1 MGTWGEGIAQDDVVL
16 DVIGTYQQILKYT
29 QDIAEA
35 TRICLENYRD
45 VLEDEDEGPLVWLGI
60 AKAQWSYGKVDESI
74 IAQIEQ
80 DLEQENG
87 LDSWKDVSEKAL
99 LKRKQALQT
108 FLEQCRQPNPKV
120 KKIPKL
126 VIRKPLFQ
134 DGDCLSLQLS
144 ETKYGAAVVIETDEK
159 DPEYG
164 KNAVV
169 ALEYFGSE
177 PPSAAIFASA
187 SIMQFAYPNGR
198 TVPLSSW
205 CYSQGFRRFK
215 KQVRAVGTTD
225 TARFETVRDHRYS
238 DWPYL
243 FASVQELGEKLPQ
256 PGRHE

>member
-1 MGTWGEGIAQDDVVL
+1 MGTWGEGITQDDVVL
-16 DVIGTYQQILKYT
+16 DVIGTYQHILKYT

-35 TRICLENYRD
+35 TRICLENFGD

-87 LDSWKDVSEKAL
+87 LDSWKVESEKAL

-108 FLEQCRQPNPKV
+108 FLHQCRQPNPKV
-120 KKIPKL
+120 RKIPKL

-134 DGDCLSLQLS
+134 DGNCLSLQLS
-144 ETKYGAAVVIETDEK
+144 DTKYGAAVVIKTDEK

-169 ALEYFGSE
+169 ALEYYGSE
-177 PPSAAIFASA
+177 PPSPDIFASA
-187 SIMQFAYPNGR
+187 RILQITYQNGR
-198 TVPLSSW
+198 KEPLSTW
-205 CYSQGFRRFK
+205 CASQGFRSYK
-215 KQVRAVGTTD
+215 KQVQVVGKTGIE
-225 TARFETVRDHRYS
+225 RFALIKDYRYA
-238 DWPYL
+238 DWQFL
-243 FASVQELGEKLPQ
+243 FTFVKQLGENPSATM
-256 PGRHE
+256 GF